1 VWPATKANGASKNRW
16 ADPDTTSVFSKIKA
30 LLMIRVILVKFG
42 KAVQAARKRKRPGIR
57 GVIKNN

>member
-42 KAVQAARKRKRPGIR
+42 KPVQLAPKRKRPGIR
-57 GVIKNN
+57 GVFKNN